1 MICNTDVGKD
11 ESIDLKCKHN
21 IKLSLKLFL
30 FEEDLYLILKPDFR
44 ELDIF
49 YIGGLSIW

>member
-1 MICNTDVGKD
+1 MICNTDVCKD

-21 IKLSLKLFL
+21 KIIIKTYFL